1 MIASGDK
8 PELFT
13 NTDIDPP
20 SAHLNQLERKEKQA
34 FPEYALT

>member
-1 MIASGDK
+1 MIASVNK

-13 NTDIDPP
+13 NTDPP

-34 FPEYALT
+34 FPGYALA